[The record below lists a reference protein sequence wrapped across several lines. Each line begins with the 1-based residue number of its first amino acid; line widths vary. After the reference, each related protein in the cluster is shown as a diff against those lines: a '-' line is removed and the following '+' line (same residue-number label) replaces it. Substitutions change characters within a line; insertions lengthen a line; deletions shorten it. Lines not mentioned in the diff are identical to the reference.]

1 MNTVTCDMCEE
12 QFTECESS
20 VPDRGLEVVLV
31 GGYGLFHDDIEN
43 KCEKAIVLCHA
54 CSLKL
59 VRMIPK
65 FANSQGWHSVSYRSP
80 DYPLCCE
87 YSWTIDKNVDEF
99 GDKPIIYGTK
109 ENFKG

>member
-12 QFTECESS
+12 QFDNCESD

-31 GGYGLFHDDIEN
+31 GGYGLFHDDTDNHCKKQVI
-43 KCEKAIVLCHA
+43 LCHT

-65 FANSQGWHSVSYRSP
+65 FAGDKGWHSVSYRSP
-80 DYPLCCE
+80 EHPLCCE
-87 YSWTIDKNVDEF
+87 YAWAIDNSS
-99 GDKPIIYGTK
+99 DKSVVYGTK